1 MLNVVKLNQ
10 GEALYLSSNTPHA
23 YLSGDIVEIMNC
35 SNNVVR
41 AGLTNKFI
49 DVDTLIKMLTYE
61 YGNLNIMK
69 GEKINEFESHYK
81 TEVKEFMLEKL
92 VIPSNQSYVL
102 TKHNTPRIVIT
113 ISGKGIVHGS
123 NQDITLL
130 QGSLFFISAGE
141 EVKFESKDSLLVY
154 CARTRE

>member
-1 MLNVVKLNQ
+1 
-10 GEALYLSSNTPHA
+10 
-23 YLSGDIVEIMNC
+23 MNC

-49 DVDTLIKMLTYE
+49 DVETLIKMLTYE

-92 VIPSNQSYVL
+92 VIPINQSYIL
-102 TKHNTPRIVIT
+102 SKHNTPRIVIT
-113 ISGKGIVHGS
+113 ISGKGKVHGS
-123 NQDITLL
+123 NQDIALI

-141 EVKFESKDSLLVY
+141 EVKFESNEDLLVY

>member
-1 MLNVVKLNQ
+1 
-10 GEALYLSSNTPHA
+10 
-23 YLSGDIVEIMNC
+23 MNC

-49 DVDTLIKMLTYE
+49 DVETLIKMLTYE

-92 VIPSNQSYVL
+92 VIPINQSYIL
-102 TKHNTPRIVIT
+102 SKHNTPRIVIT
-113 ISGKGIVHGS
+113 ISGKGKVHGS
-123 NQDITLL
+123 NQDISLI

-141 EVKFESKDSLLVY
+141 EVKFESNEDLLVY
-154 CARTRE
+154 CARTRQ

>member
-1 MLNVVKLNQ
+1 
-10 GEALYLSSNTPHA
+10 
-23 YLSGDIVEIMNC
+23 MNC

-49 DVDTLIKMLTYE
+49 DVETLIKMLTYE

-92 VIPSNQSYVL
+92 VIPINQSYIL
-102 TKHNTPRIVIT
+102 SKHNTPRIVIT
-113 ISGKGIVHGS
+113 ISGKGKVHGS
-123 NQDITLL
+123 NQDISLI

-141 EVKFESKDSLLVY
+141 EVKFESNEDLLVY